1 MSNYI
6 DYVKWRGDLSFDKV
20 EMNEVDITMFSMF
33 PLIDLSS
40 ALSSDEVETLKEVY
54 EEYVST
60 GKRKESLGLIIPDE
74 VVDLLEV
81 CAHSERFS
89 SVLFKDYV
97 RTIDKYNV
105 SQFAALTAET
115 DKVRIIAFSGTDDT
129 VVGWE
134 ENFTMM
140 TRRSVP
146 AQRLAIDYLASKIKN
161 DKINYVIGHSKGG
174 NLAMYSY
181 VHSEKGIKDLIK
193 QVYSL
198 DGPGSMFEDWSDK
211 TDGKIIEIVPQ
222 DATIG
227 RVFNHYGKFKVV
239 HSIHKGINQ
248 HDAFSWQVD
257 KDGYVLDSETK
268 ECEIVERTMRE
279 LICSLDENQRLDFV
293 DSITRILR
301 YAQAHTL
308 TELDKNKSYLLKAY
322 LAENPTRRKFFTQ
335 VMLKLFSVKEVRVC
349 IWTGMRENQKRHEEE
364 KRRAIR
370 EINVEK
376 KRSLASKTA
385 EKKMQ
390 IKEKTARIKIFADKT
405 KDGADKN
412 KETDK
417 LEKTNE
423 NITQ

>member
-6 DYVKWRGDLSFDKV
+6 DYVKWRGDLTFDKV
-20 EMNEVDITMFSMF
+20 DMNEVDITMFSMF

-40 ALSSDEVETLKEVY
+40 ALSANEVETLKEVY
-54 EEYVST
+54 EEYVRK

-81 CAHSERFS
+81 CANSERFS
-89 SVLFKDYV
+89 SVIFKDYV
-97 RTIDKYNV
+97 RNIDKYNV
-105 SQFAALTAET
+105 SQFAALTVET

-140 TRRSVP
+140 TRRAIP
-146 AQRLAIDYLASKIKN
+146 AQKLALDYVSKKVMD

-181 VHSEKGIKDLIK
+181 VHSPKKIKDKIK
-193 QVYSL
+193 LVYSL
-198 DGPGSMFEDWSDK
+198 DGPGTMFEDWSDK

-227 RVFNHYGKFKVV
+227 RVFSHYGTFKVV
-239 HSIHKGINQ
+239 HSTHLGINQ

-257 KDGYVLDSETK
+257 KAGYILDKETC
-268 ECEIVERTMRE
+268 ECEVVEKTMRDII
-279 LICSLDENQRLDFV
+279 LSLNEEQRLDFV

-308 TELDKNKSYLLKAY
+308 TELDKNKTHLLKAY
-322 LAENPTRRKFFTQ
+322 LAENPAKRKFFTQ
-335 VMLKLFSVKEVRVC
+335 VMLKLFSVKEVRVTV
-349 IWTGMRENQKRHEEE
+349 WSGMRENQKRYELAKRKAMREINAE
-364 KRRAIR
+364 KRRLIAQK
-370 EINVEK
+370 N
-376 KRSLASKTA
+376 A
-385 EKKMQ
+385 EKKQ
-390 IKEKTARIKIFADKT
+390 QAQAKALANKKAGEAKKNNIQSRDEK
-405 KDGADKN
+405 
-412 KETDK
+412 
-417 LEKTNE
+417 
-423 NITQ
+423 

>member
-6 DYVKWRGDLSFDKV
+6 DYVKWRGDLTFDQV

-40 ALSSDEVETLKEVY
+40 ALSVDEVETLKDVY
-54 EEYVST
+54 EEYVNS

-81 CAHSERFS
+81 CAKSERFS
-89 SVLFKDYV
+89 SVIFKDYV
-97 RTIDKYNV
+97 RNIDKYNV

-140 TRRSVP
+140 TRRSIP
-146 AQRLAIDYLASKIKN
+146 AQRLALHYVESKIKD

-181 VHSEKGIKDLIK
+181 VHSPKRIRDLIK
-193 QVYSL
+193 RVYSL
-198 DGPGSMFEDWSDK
+198 DGPGTMFEDWSEK
-211 TDGKIIEIVPQ
+211 TDGKIVEIVPQ

-227 RVFNHYGKFKVV
+227 RIFNHYGTIKVV
-239 HSIHKGINQ
+239 HSTHVGINQ
-248 HDAFSWQVD
+248 HDAFSWSVN
-257 KDGYVLDSETK
+257 KDGYVEDKQTCACET
-268 ECEIVERTMRE
+268 VENTMRE
-279 LICSLDENQRLDFV
+279 IIVSLDDEQRLMFV

-308 TELDKNKSYLLKAY
+308 TELDKNKSSLLKAY
-322 LAENPTRRKFFTQ
+322 LAENPNKRKFFTQ
-335 VMLKLFSVKEVRVC
+335 VMLKLFAVKEVRLA
-349 IWTGMRENQKRHEEE
+349 IWMGIRENQRRFEKE
-364 KRRAIR
+364 KRLAQRL
-370 EINVEK
+370 INAEKRKLLAVKTLEK
-376 KRSLASKTA
+376 KKA
-385 EKKMQ
+385 EPKRIMVVKPKVKQ
-390 IKEKTARIKIFADKT
+390 IAQDVENEDKAT
-405 KDGADKN
+405 
-412 KETDK
+412 
-417 LEKTNE
+417 E
-423 NITQ
+423 NI